1 MAEKDGISFYN
12 VDEAYVDYLLP
23 HAPHLFRNAKATQV
37 HSRKYIGVVLRVGSF
52 DYFAPLS
59 SFKEKHRRMKNSL
72 DLVKVKDYAVINLN
86 NMFPV
91 PPGCCQRS
99 TSLPSPTGAT
109 ATCCRPSTAPSSP
122 CRTGSAGTRPISTG
136 TRSKT
141 ATRPG
146 SQSAATTSRDSSASA
161 WNGRPVANPAASRGK
176 RWPAVV
182 SRKLA

>member
-59 SFKEKHRRMKNSL
+59 SFKEKHRRMKNGL
-72 DLVKVKDYAVINLN
+72 DFVKVKDYAVINLN

-91 PPGCCQRS
+91 PPGCCHRVDFAAEPDRRYRDLLQAEYRAVKPMQDRIRRNAAN
-99 TSLPSPTGAT
+99 LYRHKVENGDATGLAKR
-109 ATCCRPSTAPSSP
+109 CNDFKGLERLCLEWE
-122 CRTGSAGTRPISTG
+122 AGR
-136 TRSKT
+136 
-141 ATRPG
+141 
-146 SQSAATTSRDSSASA
+146 
-161 WNGRPVANPAASRGK
+161 
-176 RWPAVV
+176 
-182 SRKLA
+182 